1 MDWENTVCS
10 FYKIERSC
18 LYSSDSRRSRAE
30 TEGLHFVW
38 YLRHYV
44 EGLSIRVLATTYKKH
59 ERTVKHGIAKI
70 KGYILY
76 DPRYKDIHQKLL
88 GIKD

>member
-18 LYSSDSRRSRAE
+18 LYSSDPHRNRTE
-30 TEGLHFVW
+30 TEGLHFIW
-38 YLRHYV
+38 YIRHYV
-44 EGLSIRVLATTYKKH
+44 EGLSISTLATMYKKH

-76 DPRYKDIHQKLL
+76 DQRYKGLYQTLL
-88 GIKD
+88 GE